1 MNIRMLVLTTVF
13 ALSLYSAES
22 FAAMDPG
29 AKLYQSECSVCH
41 VAYPTVFLTTDS
53 WDAVMQGLDDHFGD
67 NAELA
72 ANDLAS
78 IKAYLDNNN
87 YNQSSV
93 KRRYG
98 TRLDTPGTPLRSTST
113 RFFKA
118 IHEEVPDRLVTK
130 NPAVKTFARC
140 EACHSRA
147 QEGSFDEDEVRI
159 PR

>member
-1 MNIRMLVLTTVF
+1 MITRMLVLTTVF

-22 FAAMDPG
+22 SAATNPG
-29 AKLYQSECSVCH
+29 KKLYQSECSVCH
-41 VAYPTVFLTTDS
+41 VAYPTAFLAADS
-53 WDAVMQGLDDHFGD
+53 WDAVLQGLDNHFGD

-78 IKAYLDNNN
+78 IKAYLDSDN
-87 YNQSSV
+87 YDQSSV

-98 TRLDTPGTPLRSTST
+98 NRLDTPGTPLRVTGT

-118 IHEEVPDRLVTK
+118 IHEEVPDRVVTN